1 MIHYNTVDNLSE
13 LEDVFIRIDNGW
25 LSLIVDTQVINIL
38 YEFNQKKWY
47 VFWRDLTDEE
57 ERRIMDYKPKR
68 RKFDFTKFLNR
79 C

>member
-57 ERRIMDYKPKR
+57 EKKIMEGKPKR

>member
-57 ERRIMDYKPKR
+57 EKKIMDYKPQR

>member
-47 VFWRDLTDEE
+47 VFWRDLTNEE
-57 ERRIMDYKPKR
+57 EKKIMEDKPKR

>member
-1 MIHYNTVDNLSE
+1 MIHYNTVENLSE

-25 LSLIVDTQVINIL
+25 LSLIIDTQVINIL
-38 YEFNQKKWY
+38 YECNEKLWY

-57 ERRIMDYKPKR
+57 EKRIMDYKPKR